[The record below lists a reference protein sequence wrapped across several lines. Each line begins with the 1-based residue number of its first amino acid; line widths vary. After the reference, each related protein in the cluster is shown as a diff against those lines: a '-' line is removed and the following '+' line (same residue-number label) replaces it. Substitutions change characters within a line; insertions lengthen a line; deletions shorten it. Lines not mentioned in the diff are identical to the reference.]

1 MKKLLLLFVAL
12 VATSMTALAD
22 IVEVNALAVFTKDGV
37 KTTFILQE
45 KPEVFFEGFD
55 LRVVSEK
62 QDVSFPVSNLLRF
75 TFEKQDYDG
84 ITERKKEE
92 PGLNFKDGMLVVSQ
106 VEAGKQ
112 VCIYAADGKLL
123 RTITPRRSGTFR
135 LNLSQLTQGV
145 YIVRVGQTSYKI
157 SKR

>member
-1 MKKLLLLFVAL
+1 MMMISL
-12 VATSMTALAD
+12 VASSMTALAD
-22 IVEVNALAVFTKDGV
+22 SVDVNALAVYTKDGV

-45 KPEVFFEGFD
+45 KPEVFFEGYD

-75 TFEKQDYDG
+75 TYEKQGYDG
-84 ITERKKEE
+84 ITEMKKEE
-92 PGLNFKDGMLVVSQ
+92 PGLDFKDGMLVVSQ
-106 VEAGKQ
+106 IEAGKQ

-123 RTITPRRSGTFR
+123 RTLTPRRTGTFR